1 MICARLKRALRS
13 ERGAATVELVI
24 FAPFLM
30 VFIGTFITIW
40 DAFRTANLSLYASY
54 TVADHLSRK
63 EDVIG
68 QPDIDELGDLLAFL
82 VPTSGQTAVRVTVLQ
97 RTVDELDQPYTEWV
111 ESWSTNGTVAPPTTE
126 TADVAEYIPV
136 LAVGKRIYITE
147 AFTDW
152 EPFYGPDILP
162 GRMMHHVA
170 ATPPR
175 FVAPPTQS
183 EKDAM
188 EAEIENPDVD
198 DGV

>member
-1 MICARLKRALRS
+1 MTFAALRRAFGS
-13 ERGAATVELVI
+13 ERGAATVELVV

-30 VFIGTFITIW
+30 AFMATFISVW

-68 QPDIDELGDLLAFL
+68 PDDVEELGRLFAFL
-82 VPTSGQTAVRVTVLQ
+82 VPNAATSAVRVTVLE
-97 RTVDELDQPYTEWV
+97 RRLDALDQPETVWV
-111 ESWSTNGTVAPPTTE
+111 DSWSSDEDLAPKTTE
-126 TADVAEYIPV
+126 VDDVIAHVPV

-152 EPFYGPDILP
+152 VPIYGPDIIP
-162 GRMMHHVA
+162 GRLIHHVA

-175 FVAPPTQS
+175 FGTPKTQG
-183 EKDAM
+183 EKDAE
-188 EAEIENPDVD
+188 EAAMANPDVD
-198 DGV
+198 GV